1 MCPYVDPSL
10 AKNRMFEAW
19 KFEHKMYDTK
29 KFMVNFLDKVM
40 VLEL

>member
-10 AKNRMFEAW
+10 ANRMLEAW
-19 KFEHKMYDTK
+19 KFEHKMYDIK
-29 KFMVNFLDKVM
+29 EFMVNFLNKIM